1 MDVKLEMSK
10 IRRNSFPVKKIPE
23 KVKQSKGWLS
33 VGYWPND
40 YIDRARLVNKK
51 VYLVRIFNV
60 VIGEL
65 R

>member
-33 VGYWPND
+33 VGCWPND

-51 VYLVRIFNV
+51 SIFSAYFQC
-60 VIGEL
+60 GYS
-65 R
+65 